1 MERKHQHILA
11 TARVLQIQSNVP
23 LSFWGDCVLT
33 VVYLINRLPSPFLNH
48 KTPFELLF
56 HKPPSYSHL
65 RIFGCLCY
73 ATNLT
78 PHKHKFTPRARKCV
92 FLGYP
97 FNVKGYKLFDLD
109 SHTTFLSRDVVFHE
123 SSFPF
128 ASDDSSQSAT
138 LIPLPVFPSTPSSE
152 SLVVPLSIPS
162 PSLSISDDTIVQ
174 IHQDFDEDIHDF
186 PDANDVSDA
195 SDQPAILRRSARPT
209 KPPSY
214 LNAYHCNQVKSA
226 AIPSSSNHVSGTSHP
241 LHSYMSYTNLSSS
254 FKSFC
259 CAISSI
265 IEPTFYHQ
273 VIGNPKWQATMDA
286 EISALEANHTWT
298 VTSLPPGKKPIGCKW
313 VYKVKYKSDGSVERY
328 KARLVA
334 KGFTQKEGLDYIDT
348 FSPVAKMVSV
358 KAVLAGA
365 AVKGW
370 FLSQLDVN
378 NAFLH
383 GDLHEEVYMSLPPG
397 FHSKG
402 EQS

>member
-1 MERKHQHILA
+1 M
-11 TARVLQIQSNVP
+11 
-23 LSFWGDCVLT
+23 
-33 VVYLINRLPSPFLNH
+33 
-48 KTPFELLF
+48 
-56 HKPPSYSHL
+56 
-65 RIFGCLCY
+65 CY
-73 ATNLT
+73 ATILT

-174 IHQDFDEDIHDF
+174 IHQDFDEEVHEF
-186 PDANDVSDA
+186 PDATNVSDA
-195 SDQPAILRRSARPT
+195 PAQPAILRRSARPT

-226 AIPSSSNHVSGTSHP
+226 AIPSSSNHVLGTSHP

-273 VIGNPKWQATMDA
+273 AVGNPKWQAAMDA

-348 FSPVAKMVSV
+348 FSPVAKDRKSV
-358 KAVLAGA
+358 V
-365 AVKGW
+365 
-370 FLSQLDVN
+370 
-378 NAFLH
+378 
-383 GDLHEEVYMSLPPG
+383 
-397 FHSKG
+397 
-402 EQS
+402 